1 MSNFYCLVVFADSN
15 AKALDY
21 LKATAV
27 DPADGKRGKLAMLFM
42 TRLRKPEMAQFFS
55 GIATGKYPEELRR
68 TAIACL
74 GGIGEPLRLPTKMT
88 WRSDAD
94 ATLFQFIQWRMSER
108 YSMAGQFYAQQ
119 AEPPKIVPP
128 DKALLD
134 ECVKGLK
141 AAYDFNNSVAA
152 QQDVISAFEFLGRDA
167 AKGPVLDYLKNA
179 VDPEVREKAA
189 MALADLYSTGDKDAD
204 VSAALQAAMKDDPVI
219 SVRVQAAWAI
229 GRLQGEPMPQTLAER
244 TLSLTREAIPVVMEA
259 LRLYKGAAPATI
271 GMLAINV
278 TAEDGV
284 NALLVTTFHGERI
297 PTAFGGRSY
306 SDSTLKA
313 IDDFDTW
320 WDANKD
326 KTDEEWAIAGMD
338 EYVAKGKEYFA
349 KAETDSHAYPPYMAI
364 EQYVQK
370 LVKDVIG
377 QPARSTGADYRKA
390 QLKAVC
396 DWWEANR
403 DKVKWNSEKR
413 CFELKQ

>member
-1 MSNFYCLVVFADSN
+1 
-15 AKALDY
+15 
-21 LKATAV
+21 
-27 DPADGKRGKLAMLFM
+27 
-42 TRLRKPEMAQFFS
+42 
-55 GIATGKYPEELRR
+55 
-68 TAIACL
+68 
-74 GGIGEPLRLPTKMT
+74 
-88 WRSDAD
+88 
-94 ATLFQFIQWRMSER
+94 
-108 YSMAGQFYAQQ
+108 
-119 AEPPKIVPP
+119 
-128 DKALLD
+128 
-134 ECVKGLK
+134 
-141 AAYDFNNSVAA
+141 
-152 QQDVISAFEFLGRDA
+152 
-167 AKGPVLDYLKNA
+167 
-179 VDPEVREKAA
+179 
-189 MALADLYSTGDKDAD
+189 
-204 VSAALQAAMKDDPVI
+204 
-219 SVRVQAAWAI
+219 
-229 GRLQGEPMPQTLAER
+229 MPQTLAER